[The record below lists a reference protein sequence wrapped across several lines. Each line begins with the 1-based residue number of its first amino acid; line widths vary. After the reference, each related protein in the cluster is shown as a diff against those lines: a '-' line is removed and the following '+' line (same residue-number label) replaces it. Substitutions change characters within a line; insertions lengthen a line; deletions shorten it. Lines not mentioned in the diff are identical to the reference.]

1 MKDSI
6 LEKFFIGYISF
17 AILGMLIIT
26 YWSTNIT
33 YNHLVETTASQLY
46 NYATVASKNIADDC
60 KYSISDITDF
70 EPYVEDFNKVLNAE
84 VWILGSDFNLKYSS
98 DGSDLNSDSSKSIII
113 SNFGSTPSRI
123 ILRTGSGF
131 EKNSPSTLRTSMPCT

>member
-46 NYATVASKNIADDC
+46 NYATVAPKILQTIANIQFQ
-60 KYSISDITDF
+60 ILLI
-70 EPYVEDFNKVLNAE
+70 LNH
-84 VWILGSDFNLKYSS
+84 
-98 DGSDLNSDSSKSIII
+98 
-113 SNFGSTPSRI
+113 
-123 ILRTGSGF
+123 
-131 EKNSPSTLRTSMPCT
+131 M

>member
-84 VWILGSDFNLKYSS
+84 VWILGSDFNLKY
-98 DGSDLNSDSSKSIII
+98 
-113 SNFGSTPSRI
+113 
-123 ILRTGSGF
+123 
-131 EKNSPSTLRTSMPCT
+131 